1 MSEDFPVPR
10 VSEDAAVVLD
20 KNQNTSKAPVKRLSA
35 MSVREFY
42 GRYAEPLQM
51 TLVGSESG
59 FDRRIIEPEL
69 NRPGLALAGF
79 YTYFAEQRIQVI
91 GNAEHSYLTCLEG
104 GQGLTRF
111 RELCRQAVP
120 CLILARGHS
129 LPQEF
134 MDEAH
139 RARLTIFQTEM
150 PSMHF
155 LNSATIRLQW
165 AFAPTTSEHGSM
177 VDIHGI
183 GVLIKGA
190 SGTGKSET
198 VVGLIDHGASLVADD
213 TVRFSRI
220 AGGDIVGT
228 APELGRSHME
238 VRGLGLINVMALY
251 GIGAVRLEKAL
262 NVVIT
267 LRPAEDLNEVER
279 VGLTPQTYRILG
291 LDLPYLELPVAP
303 GRDLAKL
310 IEVAAMDV
318 KLKVFGHDTP
328 VEFNARLLERMRDH
342 RDR

>member
-1 MSEDFPVPR
+1 MEDFPIPK

-35 MSVREFY
+35 MRVRDFY
-42 GRYAEPLQM
+42 ESYTQSLKL
-51 TLVGSESG
+51 TLVGSDAG

-91 GNAEHSYLTCLEG
+91 GNAEHSYLTCLEKEDG
-104 GQGLTRF
+104 IARF
-111 RELCRQAVP
+111 RELCRQAIP

-134 MDEAH
+134 MDEAL
-139 RARLTIFQTEM
+139 RVRLSVFQTQM
-150 PSMHF
+150 ASMHF
-155 LNSATIRLQW
+155 LNAATIRLQW
-165 AFAPTTSEHGSM
+165 AFAPTTTEHGSM

-183 GVLIKGA
+183 GVLVRGA
-190 SGTGKSET
+190 SGCGKSET
-198 VVGLIDHGASLVADD
+198 VLGLIDRGANLVADD
-213 TVRFSRI
+213 TVRFQRI
-220 AGGDIVGT
+220 EGGDIVGT
-228 APELGRSHME
+228 APEIGRSHME

-262 NVVIT
+262 NVIIT
-267 LRPAEDLNEVER
+267 LRPAEDINELER
-279 VGLTPQTYRILG
+279 VGLTPKTYRILG
-291 LDLPYLELPVAP
+291 LDLPHVELPIAP

-318 KLKVFGHDTP
+318 KLKVFGHDTA
-328 VEFNARLLERMRDH
+328 VEFNTRLLKKLRDH
-342 RDR
+342 RDV

>member
-1 MSEDFPVPR
+1 MSEDFPVPK

-91 GNAEHSYLTCLEG
+91 GNAEHFYLTCLEG

-155 LNSATIRLQW
+155 LNSGTIRLQW

-183 GVLIKGA
+183 AL
-190 SGTGKSET
+190 TNMTE
-198 VVGLIDHGASLVADD
+198 
-213 TVRFSRI
+213 
-220 AGGDIVGT
+220 GG
-228 APELGRSHME
+228 
-238 VRGLGLINVMALY
+238 
-251 GIGAVRLEKAL
+251 
-262 NVVIT
+262 
-267 LRPAEDLNEVER
+267 
-279 VGLTPQTYRILG
+279 
-291 LDLPYLELPVAP
+291 
-303 GRDLAKL
+303 
-310 IEVAAMDV
+310 
-318 KLKVFGHDTP
+318 
-328 VEFNARLLERMRDH
+328 
-342 RDR
+342 